1 METGSSMSCKI
12 IAQASSRYSA
22 RYHVQVRGRVYEVR
36 VEDLPGEACRVRIDG
51 LEEGSALYRSI
62 KRVVL
67 KDWLG

>member
-1 METGSSMSCKI
+1 
-12 IAQASSRYSA
+12 
-22 RYHVQVRGRVYEVR
+22 VQVRGRVYEAR
-36 VEDLPGEACRVRIDG
+36 VEDLPGEACTVRIDG